1 MRAALPILL
10 NQAVTLA
17 LGLVSLKLINRFVPP
32 DVNGAYAL
40 FLTLTQVGTL
50 LTHSGLSNHA
60 TRYWQR
66 ENHHAGTYVRFLAA
80 ASARVLWPL
89 TLLLLAITF
98 ALAAVRREWI
108 WVWILPL
115 LLVSNAALA
124 LNLVGTGAFN
134 ADQSF
139 WKVFWLT
146 QLGNAGR
153 TFLPIL
159 LALATQM
166 NFVALSAGFTL
177 HGVLLLSGLVALFIW
192 AFRTPKPEADLNQK
206 WIRELKD
213 YGRPYALLGAG
224 AWLLQFADRWVVE
237 GFYGQEPAG
246 QFALA
251 ASLGTIIPTMVMPA
265 LMQWVFPGIF
275 RRADS
280 AKTREDWIELA
291 RSCDRITAA
300 FLLIS
305 IAGLLALWAAS
316 PWLIGWLISE
326 KYVPA
331 LAMLVPAGF
340 AALTSQVNQF
350 YYLLLQGQHDSASM
364 VKVMLA
370 VSGVKTLGSI
380 LAACVSLSALMAW
393 LIVSVVIGG
402 WLGRWLIRRV
412 ALDSPDSPRHPV

>member
-1 MRAALPILL
+1 MRAALPIIL

-17 LGLVSLKLINRFVPP
+17 LGLVSLKLINRLVPP
-32 DVNGAYAL
+32 DVYGAYVL

-66 ENHHAGTYVRFLAA
+66 ENQRAGAYVRFLAA
-80 ASARVLWPL
+80 ASARVLLPL
-89 TLLLLAITF
+89 TLLLLAITIG
-98 ALAAVRREWI
+98 LAAARQELI
-108 WVWILPL
+108 WVWIFPL

-124 LNLVGTGAFN
+124 LNLVGTGALN

-159 LALATQM
+159 FALATQM

-177 HGVLLLSGLVALFIW
+177 HGVLILAGLAAWFI
-192 AFRTPKPEADLNQK
+192 AASKTPKPEAESEQQ

-237 GFYGQEPAG
+237 GFYGEEPAG

-265 LMQWVFPGIF
+265 LMQWVFPCIF

-280 AKTREDWIELA
+280 AKSPSDWIELA
-291 RSCDRITAA
+291 KSCDRMTAA
-300 FLLIS
+300 FLFIS

-316 PWLIGWLISE
+316 PWLVGWLISE

-331 LAMLVPAGF
+331 LTMLVPAGF

-364 VKVMLA
+364 VKVMLV

-380 LAACVSLSALMAW
+380 VAAAMSLPVLMSW
-393 LIVSVVIGG
+393 LILSVAVGG
-402 WLGRWLIRRV
+402 CLGRWLIRRV
-412 ALDSPDSPRHPV
+412 ALTRTQVSRL